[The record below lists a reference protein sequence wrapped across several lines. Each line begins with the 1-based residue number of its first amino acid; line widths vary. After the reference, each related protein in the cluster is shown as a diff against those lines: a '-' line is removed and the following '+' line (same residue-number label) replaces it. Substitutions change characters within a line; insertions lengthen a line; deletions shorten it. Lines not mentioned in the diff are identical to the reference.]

1 MALASVALLSPSR
14 AQGADGGSGI
24 GPEALRSGF
33 EGTPLA
39 ADDDNSTGLVPIG
52 FTINFFGTDYTDLFV
67 NNNGNVTFDDPL
79 ETFTPFPLLT
89 TTSVI
94 IAPSSGT
101 RIPVPSAAP

>member
-1 MALASVALLSPSR
+1 MTRSSALSKPSVWQVGFILMLSMALASVALLSPSR

-39 ADDDNSTGLVPIG
+39 AVDDNSTGLVPIG

-79 ETFTPFPLLT
+79 
-89 TTSVI
+89 
-94 IAPSSGT
+94 A
-101 RIPVPSAAP
+101 